1 MRREYDFSRAV
12 PLHPQPS
19 HRRRVPPQRVV
30 RRQPGKPAFQE
41 PEPKLT
47 KEWLR
52 ELKRRVAD
60 LKDPVRYLLVS
71 DLGRRPTF
79 FYDVADGVYAWNDP
93 KAATLFKS
101 RAAAIAVQK
110 VLGRS
115 VKVLRCTTR
124 RYGGKRVFARFLR

>member
-1 MRREYDFSRAV
+1 MRPEYDFSRAV
-12 PLHPQPS
+12 PLHPQPL
-19 HRRRVPPQRVV
+19 HRRRVPRRRVD
-30 RRQPGKPAFQE
+30 RRQPGEAAFHE

-71 DLGRRPTF
+71 DLGRRITL
-79 FYDVADGVYAWNDP
+79 FYNVSDGVYAWNEP
-93 KAATLFKS
+93 KAATLFKN
-101 RAAAIAVQK
+101 RAAAVAVQK